1 MTDLGSLG
9 GTCAGSE
16 VAGFQGALNNRGEVV
31 GASTLAG
38 NQVFHPFLWTKP
50 GPMQDLGTLGG
61 ECATATAIN
70 DAGEVV
76 GESDLVSC
84 SQVVHAFLWKKGV
97 MTDLGTVEGDTCSG
111 ASAINS
117 KGQIVG
123 ASLHEDSVQPCGNF
137 IQHAFLWESGE
148 LVDLNTLIPPN
159 SALQLGVGFVINDRG
174 EIAGVGV
181 PPGCLVQSGFCGH
194 GFILIPCDED
204 HPGVAGCDYS
214 LLDSTHEAQRPA
226 EMTYVHELP
235 KAPSARLGSRPFG
248 IRRL

>member
-16 VAGFQGALNNRGEVV
+16 VAGFQGALNNRGQVV

-76 GESDLVSC
+76 GESDLSGC
-84 SQVVHAFLWKKGV
+84 SQVIHAFLWKKGV

-123 ASLHEDSVQPCGNF
+123 ASLHADSVQPCGNF
-137 IQHAFLWESGE
+137 VQHAFLWENGE

-159 SALQLGVGFVINDRG
+159 SALQLAAAGVINDRG

-181 PPGCLVQSGFCGH
+181 PPGCPYIGSCGH
-194 GFILIPCDED
+194 AFILIPCDED
-204 HPGVAGCDYS
+204 HLGLEGCDYS
-214 LLDSTHEAQRPA
+214 LAD
-226 EMTYVHELP
+226 P
-235 KAPSARLGSRPFG
+235 KPQPRVDPNEGHVPK
-248 IRRL
+248 